1 MSNFEYDDDDQYGD
15 GTGGNDVVSQLR
27 KALRAKE
34 KAEKELQAKVEEL
47 TKTNTELNSRVR
59 GVSLSELLKTKG
71 AKPALAKF
79 MTDVEPTDENVTA
92 WLAEN
97 GELFGYDPN
106 ATKQDSEGEQTPGQG
121 QTPAGGEQTALPPEM
136 QAALAAM
143 SQVQKQE
150 ANAAP
155 GPVGENT
162 ALDFINRVGQN
173 AQSFEDVE
181 KALKD
186 AGMV

>member
-1 MSNFEYDDDDQYGD
+1 MSNFEYDDDDLFD
-15 GTGGNDVVSQLR
+15 GGTGGGNDVVSQLR
-27 KALRAKE
+27 AALKAKT

-47 TKTNTELNSRVR
+47 TKTNTELNSKVR

-79 MTDVEPTDENVTA
+79 MTDVEPTEENVTA

-106 ATKQDSEGEQTPGQG
+106 ANQQDSEGQPSGSQG
-121 QTPAGGEQTALPPEM
+121 QTPAGGEQQLSPEM

-181 KALKD
+181 KALRD